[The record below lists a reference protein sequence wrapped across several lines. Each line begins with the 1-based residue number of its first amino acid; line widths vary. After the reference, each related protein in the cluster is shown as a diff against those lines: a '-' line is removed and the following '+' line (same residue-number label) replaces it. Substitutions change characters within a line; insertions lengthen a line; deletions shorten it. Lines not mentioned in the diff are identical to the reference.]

1 MQWVRQCKD
10 TFIRRYNDLGYIT
23 SQLSKR
29 DRVYDEI
36 GALFLSKINRTAR
49 TVDEIVDELH
59 AQFSDVS
66 REVLRADFGEFIQEL
81 AEEGFLV
88 TGRSE
93 ADLDRKDHGFS
104 YLTDAPKTAALN
116 FLAQDKN
123 PALRDTADFFYS
135 YFRDHPVIFGMHLEI
150 TGHCN
155 ERCLH
160 CYLPRPEKAAVMP
173 LSMARDLLDQ
183 LQAMG
188 TVSVTFSGGEPFT
201 HKQFAEM
208 LIYARNNDFSINI
221 LTNGTLIR
229 NEIIPVLKQVNLN
242 MVQVSIYSMDPEIH
256 DRITQHRGSLR
267 KTLAATEKL
276 IASGI
281 PVQISCPVMRINKD
295 SYTGV
300 AQWARQHQVRV
311 LSDFIMMART
321 DFDTGNLAYRLSIDE
336 TGQLIRNIINEDETY
351 QAILA
356 AEPPAGDAA
365 RKAEQPVCGVGV
377 DNACVNAEGNVYPC
391 AGFQGITL
399 GNVSQQS
406 LADIWANSEA
416 LKALRAVTNASFPQC
431 LNCAANDYCAMC
443 LVRNFNE
450 SGGDIFAINE
460 HYCKVAF
467 LTKDLVAG
475 TAGN

>member
-23 SQLSKR
+23 SQLTKR

-36 GALFLSKINRTAR
+36 GALFLSKIGRTAR
-49 TVDEIVDELH
+49 PVDEIAGELH
-59 AQFSDVS
+59 ALFSDVAP
-66 REVLRADFGEFIQEL
+66 EVIRGDFFEFIGEL
-81 AEEGFLV
+81 AEEGFLIV
-88 TGRSE
+88 GNSE

-104 YLTDAPKTAALN
+104 YQSTAPKTAAFN
-116 FLAQDKN
+116 FLTQDKN
-123 PALRDTADFFYS
+123 PALRDTADFFYN

-173 LSMARDLLDQ
+173 LSMAMDVLDQ
-183 LQAMG
+183 LQEMG

-208 LIYARNNDFSINI
+208 LIHARNNDFSINI

-229 NEIIPVLKQVNLN
+229 NEIIPVLQQVNLN
-242 MVQVSIYSMDPEIH
+242 MVQVSIYSMEPEIH
-256 DRITQHRGSLR
+256 DRITRHRGSLR

-281 PVQISCPVMRINKD
+281 PVQISCPVMRINKG
-295 SYTGV
+295 SYTAV

-321 DFDTGNLAYRLSIDE
+321 DFDTGNLVHRLSIDE
-336 TGQLIRNIINEDETY
+336 TGQLIRDIISEDEEY

-356 AEPPAGDAA
+356 GERLSGETLRDAD
-365 RKAEQPVCGVGV
+365 QPVCGVGV
-377 DNACVNAEGNVYPC
+377 DNACINAEGNVYPC

-399 GNVSQQS
+399 GNVSRQR
-406 LADIWANSEA
+406 LADIWANSEP
-416 LKALRAVTNASFPQC
+416 LKTLRAVTNASFPQC
-431 LNCAANDYCAMC
+431 MSCAANDYCAMC

-450 SGGDIFAINE
+450 SGGDIFAINA

-467 LTKDLVAG
+467 LTKALVAE